1 MTRQNLFKL
10 LLAIVM
16 CELAGI
22 IGSFFT
28 TPAIPIWYASLVK
41 PSFNP
46 PSWLF
51 APVWTILFLLMGIA
65 FYLIWQKMST
75 DKSAKLAMIIFVA
88 HLGIN
93 ILWSVLFFGM
103 KNPLYALIDIAV
115 LWLMIAY
122 LIYAFMAIDK
132 RAAYLLVPY
141 LLWVSFATVLN
152 FTLWQLN

>member
-65 FYLIWQKMST
+65 FYLIWRKMST

>member
-1 MTRQNLFKL
+1 MTKQNLFKL

-28 TPAIPIWYASLVK
+28 TPAIPIWYASLAK

-65 FYLIWQKMST
+65 FYLIWQKMSVN
-75 DKSAKLAMIIFVA
+75 KNAKIAMVIFIV

-93 ILWSVLFFGM
+93 ILWSILFFGM
-103 KNPLYALIDIAV
+103 KNPLYGLIDIV
-115 LWLMIAY
+115 MLWCMI
-122 LIYAFMAIDK
+122 DRK
-132 RAAYLLVPY
+132 SV
-141 LLWVSFATVLN
+141 V
-152 FTLWQLN
+152 

>member
-1 MTRQNLFKL
+1 MTKQNFFRL
-10 LLAIVM
+10 LVSVLI

-28 TPAIPIWYASLVK
+28 TPAIPAWYASLTK

-46 PSWLF
+46 PNWLF
-51 APVWTILFLLMGIA
+51 GPVWTTLFLLMGIA
-65 FYLIWQKMST
+65 FYLIWQKLAVNKT
-75 DKSAKLAMIIFVA
+75 AKLAMIIFII
-88 HLGIN
+88 HLGFN
-93 ILWSVLFFGM
+93 TLWSILFFGLR
-103 KNPLYALIDIAV
+103 NPFYGLIDIAI
-115 LWLMIAY
+115 LWLMIVY

-152 FTLWQLN
+152 FAIWQLN